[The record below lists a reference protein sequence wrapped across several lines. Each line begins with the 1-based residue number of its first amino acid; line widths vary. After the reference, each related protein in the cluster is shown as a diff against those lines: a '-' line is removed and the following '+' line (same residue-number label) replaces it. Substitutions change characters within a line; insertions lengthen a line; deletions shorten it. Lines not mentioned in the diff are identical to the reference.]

1 MADDRREREELRQK
15 QSQIDLE
22 ILTLL
27 ARRAALSKEWGRAH
41 EGAAPIEVDPIE
53 AVLAAPRGEFPEQ
66 GVRSVFREI
75 QAACRSLEARVRV
88 AYLGLEGGPAHQAA
102 LDRFGKAELSGA
114 LGISETLDLVTRQR
128 ADFAVVPL
136 ESSSEGPHLTTL
148 LALRPTELKIVAIQ
162 EVSGSLC
169 LLNKTGN
176 LQDIDKVFATAAD
189 RAAAQRYLAEHLAKA
204 VLLDVRSP
212 QSACELAAED
222 HGAAA
227 LALESVAA
235 RTSLAV
241 VAHAVSDDAE
251 SRIFYGVVSSR
262 PASRSGKDAT
272 VVIVGVN
279 NEPGA
284 LFEVLKHFAER
295 GVNLRKIQSRPS
307 DTDSAEYLF
316 FIEVTGHVTDRPLVT
331 ALEAMKKSTRSLKV
345 LGSYA
350 ILGEADLAR
359 PRFAVGMSRV
369 VDENASP

>member
-27 ARRAALSKEWGRAH
+27 ARRAQLSREWGRAH
-41 EGAAPIEVDPIE
+41 EGVPPIEVDPIDT
-53 AVLAAPRGEFPEQ
+53 VLDGPRGEFPEQ
-66 GVRSVFREI
+66 GVRAVFREI
-75 QAACRSLEARVRV
+75 QTACRSLEGKVRV
-88 AYLGLEGGPAHQAA
+88 AYLGLEGGPAHQAS
-102 LDRFGKAELSGA
+102 LDRFGKAELAGA
-114 LGISETLDLVTRQR
+114 VGIAETLDLVARQR

-136 ESSSEGPHLTTL
+136 ESTSEGPHLTTL

-162 EVSGSLC
+162 EVSASLC

-176 LQDIDKVFATAAD
+176 LSDIDKVFATAAD
-189 RAAAQRYLAEHLAKA
+189 RAAAQRYLNEHLAKA

-212 QSACELAAED
+212 QAACELAAED

-227 LALESVAA
+227 LALESVAS
-235 RTSLAV
+235 RTSLSV
-241 VAHAVSDDAE
+241 VAHAVSEDAD
-251 SRIFYGVVSSR
+251 SKIFFGVVSPR

-307 DTDSAEYLF
+307 DTDTAEYLF
-316 FIEVTGHVTDRPLVT
+316 FIEVTGHVTDRPIVT

-350 ILGEADLAR
+350 I
-359 PRFAVGMSRV
+359 
-369 VDENASP
+369 